1 MTTPSHTHIYI
12 NQIRKEKNIYSIT
25 IIQITINY
33 ILTIIKLEYKIITQL
48 IGNNRQITTDGYHL
62 VLITL
67 GMERP

>member
-1 MTTPSHTHIYI
+1 M
-12 NQIRKEKNIYSIT
+12 
-25 IIQITINY
+25 
-33 ILTIIKLEYKIITQL
+33 IKLEYKIITQL